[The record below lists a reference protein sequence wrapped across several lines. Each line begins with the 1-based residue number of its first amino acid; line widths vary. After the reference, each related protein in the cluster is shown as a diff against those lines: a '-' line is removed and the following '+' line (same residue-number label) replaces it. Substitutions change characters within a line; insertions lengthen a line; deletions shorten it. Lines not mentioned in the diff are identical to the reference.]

1 VSNSTALL
9 LSVVLDTKRHPCISI
24 VWLILDL
31 DLSVTFPKDTVH
43 SLDAHPHVDNVEADK
58 EIPCLTSKS

>member
-1 VSNSTALL
+1 VSY
-9 LSVVLDTKRHPCISI
+9 LDTRSSSS
-24 VWLILDL
+24 VRWLILDP

-58 EIPCLTSKS
+58 EVTTQ